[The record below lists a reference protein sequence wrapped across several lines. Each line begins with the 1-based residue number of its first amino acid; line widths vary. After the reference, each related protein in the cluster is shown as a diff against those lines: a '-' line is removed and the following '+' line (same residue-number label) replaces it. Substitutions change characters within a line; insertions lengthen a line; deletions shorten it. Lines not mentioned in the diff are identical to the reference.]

1 LTAGQGAGSTTGR
14 RLSASGYFPK
24 AEHLEQ
30 KRRFIMKTLF
40 HARTLVMIGTA
51 TVAILLGLS
60 NSFAGFDAFLK
71 IAGVPGE
78 STDSKHEGWIEVL
91 SFSWGVSQPSSA
103 GVPTSEKSD
112 HQDLG
117 ITKALDKASP
127 KLAFFC
133 CGRTPITS
141 ATLELIWVGGAN
153 TIYLRYTLRDCII
166 SSVKPSGAKGN
177 VALDLSEVLPMEE
190 VSFNYGKIE
199 WDYIVTNT
207 ASGDVIL
214 SVHESWNV
222 GANTPITG
230 AAHTGS
236 TARLYR

>member
-1 LTAGQGAGSTTGR
+1 
-14 RLSASGYFPK
+14 
-24 AEHLEQ
+24 
-30 KRRFIMKTLF
+30 MKTLF
-40 HARTLVMIGTA
+40 HAKTLAVIGTA
-51 TVAILLGLS
+51 MVTILLGLS

-71 IAGVPGE
+71 IAGAPGE

-103 GVPTSEKSD
+103 GLPTSDRSD
-112 HQDLG
+112 HQDLS

-127 KLAFFC
+127 KLALFC
-133 CGRTPITS
+133 CAHTPITS

-166 SSVKPSGAKGN
+166 SSVKPSGGKG
-177 VALDLSEVLPMEE
+177 VADVLPMEE

-199 WDYIVTNT
+199 WDYVLTNT
-207 ASGDVIL
+207 VSGDVIL
-214 SVHESWNV
+214 SVHETWNV

-236 TARLYR
+236 GARLYR

>member
-1 LTAGQGAGSTTGR
+1 
-14 RLSASGYFPK
+14 
-24 AEHLEQ
+24 
-30 KRRFIMKTLF
+30 MKTLF
-40 HARTLVMIGTA
+40 HAKTLAVIGTA
-51 TVAILLGLS
+51 MVTILLGLS
-60 NSFAGFDAFLK
+60 NSFGGFDAFLK
-71 IAGVPGE
+71 IAGAPGE

-103 GVPTSEKSD
+103 GLPTSDRSAHD
-112 HQDLG
+112 DLS

-127 KLAFFC
+127 KLALFC
-133 CGRTPITS
+133 CARTPVTS

-166 SSVKPSGAKGN
+166 SSVKPSGGKG
-177 VALDLSEVLPMEE
+177 VTDVLPMEE

-199 WDYIVTNT
+199 WDYIVANT

-214 SVHESWNV
+214 SVHETWNV
-222 GANTPITG
+222 AANTPITG

-236 TARLYR
+236 AARLYR

>member
-1 LTAGQGAGSTTGR
+1 
-14 RLSASGYFPK
+14 
-24 AEHLEQ
+24 
-30 KRRFIMKTLF
+30 MKTLF

-51 TVAILLGLS
+51 VVTILLGLS
-60 NSFAGFDAFLK
+60 NSFAAFDAFLK
-71 IAGVPGE
+71 IAGAPGE

-91 SFSWGVSQPSSA
+91 SFSWGVSQPASA
-103 GVPTSEKSD
+103 GLPTSEKSD
-112 HQDLG
+112 HQDLS

-207 ASGDVIL
+207 ASGGVIL